1 MKVLLISLL
10 SFLVLHKSDAQLLKK
25 IGTKVKE
32 DIEWRAQRKAG
43 QKIDQGL
50 DSLIQV
56 PKKIINKKSSKET
69 KNTGTNEQKQD
80 RQANE
85 PGKSF
90 QAAIAKNGEL
100 STQDGHVT
108 LKLSS
113 EKIFTGSY
121 VSISGE
127 SVKYK
132 NLTHVQVKVT

>member
-1 MKVLLISLL
+1 MKALFISVLFFLL
-10 SFLVLHKSDAQLLKK
+10 LYESEAQLLKK

-56 PKKIINKKSSKET
+56 PKKVINKKSSKEA
-69 KNTGTNEQKQD
+69 KSTGTNEQKQNK
-80 RQANE
+80 QAND

-90 QAAIAKNGEL
+90 QAAVAKDGEL

-108 LKLSS
+108 
-113 EKIFTGSY
+113 
-121 VSISGE
+121 
-127 SVKYK
+127 
-132 NLTHVQVKVT
+132 